1 MDEIILRFP
10 HVSRSIY
17 ASLDTISLA
26 RCRTVNRLWNSFIDQ
41 EKFYW
46 IELIVQLTQADKIW
60 WTILK
65 KSTLTTLTN
74 FATHIRQFYKNRRN
88 YGTLKNPLHFA
99 AQMGEIDIVRNCY
112 LLSRLDRNPKDVDN
126 WTPLHFAARTKYI
139 HMPNYYGTN
148 AGTYLCGYVILK
160 SQSSESAYLGI

>member
-10 HVSRSIY
+10 HVGRSIY
-17 ASLDTISLA
+17 ASLDTITLA

-126 WTPLHFAARTKYI
+126 WTPLHFAARTGNI
-139 HMPNYYGTN
+139 SICQIIMEQIQVR
-148 AGTYLCGYVILK
+148 TYLGM
-160 SQSSESAYLGI
+160 